1 MRLTYVAELEM
12 IPRGFLFSTAEAAI
26 KKAGRKDLALIY
38 SEVEAQMA
46 GMFTTNK
53 VKAAPVKLDM
63 RRIKSGR
70 GQAIIVNSG
79 NANACTGKK
88 GMDDAVE
95 MARLVADRLG
105 IKTSLVYAG
114 STGVI
119 GMPMPMDRIRPK
131 IPGLITGL
139 GKASVADVAS
149 AIMTTDTFPKI
160 VEKRVKIGNK
170 AGCITGICK
179 GAGMICPD
187 MATMLC
193 FVMTDIAVSRRAL
206 SKALNGAVE
215 KSFNRI
221 TVDGDM
227 STNDTVLLMANG
239 MLGNVVIDDGSGF
252 YAAFR
257 RSLSDVMYEL
267 SKMIVKDGEGASR
280 FVEIEVRGA
289 RSRADAETAAFS
301 VANSNLVKTAIYGN
315 DANWGRIMAALG
327 YSGAFMREEKVDIYF
342 GRVKVVQKGLATG
355 KDAEAGKV
363 LRGKEIS
370 IVINLNVGK
379 SSAKVLTCDMT
390 EGYIRINAA
399 YRT

>member
-1 MRLTYVAELEM
+1 MEKIVHST
-12 IPRGFLFSTAEAAI
+12 PRGFLFSTAEAAI
-26 KKAGRKDLALIY
+26 KKAGRKDLALIC
-38 SEVEAQMA
+38 SEVEAHMA
-46 GMFTTNK
+46 GTFTINR

-63 RRIKSGR
+63 RRIESGK

-88 GMDDAVE
+88 GIDDAVE
-95 MARLVADRLG
+95 MTRLVADGLR
-105 IKTSLVYAG
+105 IKTPLVYTG

-119 GMPMPMDRIRPK
+119 GTPMPMERIRSK
-131 IPGLITGL
+131 IPGLISRL
-139 GKASVADVAS
+139 GKASVADVA
-149 AIMTTDTFPKI
+149 AAMMTTDTFPKI
-160 VEKRVKIGNK
+160 AEKRVKIGNK
-170 AGCITGICK
+170 TGSITGICK

-193 FVMTDIAVSRRAL
+193 FIMTDIAVSQKAL
-206 SKALNGAVE
+206 GKALNEAVE

-239 MLGNVVIDDGSGF
+239 MLGNAAVDEGSEF

-257 RSLSDVMYEL
+257 RSLCDVTYGL
-267 SKMIVKDGEGASR
+267 SKLIVKDGEGATR
-280 FVEIEVRGA
+280 FIEIEVRGA
-289 RSRADAETAAFS
+289 RSEADAETAAFS
-301 VANSNLVKTAIYGN
+301 VANSNLVKTAVYGN

-327 YSGAFMREEKVDIYF
+327 YSGAFMKEEKVDIYF
-342 GRVKVVQKGLATG
+342 GKVKVVRKGLAAG

-379 SSAKVLTCDMT
+379 SSARVLTCDMT
-390 EGYIRINAA
+390 EGYIKINAA